1 MLPACVGRIPA
12 FFNTTSFFPTHAGI
26 FYHAFHF
33 FRHICILQE
42 YLQEYFLHIFRISY
56 TCRKHVSG
64 IFEKCGPFFYL
75 GVAQLE
81 KLFSYLN
88 ENMFGTCSSKTL
100 VPGAV
105 VYNVY
110 FHYIHVFC
118 LLQLLIFL
126 QVHCTHCI
134 IFPLVAFKHNP
145 GLWTELYIAFV
156 VFIALL

>member
-1 MLPACVGRIPA
+1 MLPACVGIIPA
-12 FFNTTSFFPTHAGI
+12 YLNTTSFFPTHAGI

-64 IFEKCGPFFYL
+64 TFEKCGPFFYL

-88 ENMFGTCSSKTL
+88 ENMLVHVSNIQHLPLPTL
-100 VPGAV
+100 PA
-105 VYNVY
+105 
-110 FHYIHVFC
+110 
-118 LLQLLIFL
+118 
-126 QVHCTHCI
+126 
-134 IFPLVAFKHNP
+134 
-145 GLWTELYIAFV
+145 
-156 VFIALL
+156 